1 MRSVGV
7 PIFWVNMV
15 GLHSNV
21 LYQKLLKNV
30 CDGISLELSFTAYL
44 FLGPVVQSIVG
55 LTSSLAV
62 KMLTVLVSTI
72 PNSQV
77 FLLKKCE

>member
-1 MRSVGV
+1 MSLGV
-7 PIFWVNMV
+7 PIFRVNMV

-44 FLGPVVQSIVG
+44 FLGPVVPSIVG
-55 LTSSLAV
+55 LTSSLVV
-62 KMLTVLVSTI
+62 KMLTVLVFKVQYQI
-72 PNSQV
+72 HRY
-77 FLLKKCE
+77 FC